1 MNCFLPYDKSLTVEE
16 KVKNLLKINE
26 KDIDWIKLNEIN
38 LFSNSK
44 KIPFENASPAQIL
57 EHILKESWKLED
69 NDRDM
74 IVMYHE
80 FKFRDNLNKENTIV
94 STMGCVGEDS
104 TFTAMAKTVG
114 LPIAISCLMIL
125 NGKINSKGVQTP
137 VLKEIYEPVLKE
149 LESFGILFN
158 EI

>member
-1 MNCFLPYDKSLTVEE
+1 
-16 KVKNLLKINE
+16 
-26 KDIDWIKLNEIN
+26 
-38 LFSNSK
+38 
-44 KIPFENASPAQIL
+44 
-57 EHILKESWKLED
+57 
-69 NDRDM
+69 
-74 IVMYHE
+74 
-80 FKFRDNLNKENTIV
+80 
-94 STMGCVGEDS
+94 
-104 TFTAMAKTVG
+104 MAKTVG